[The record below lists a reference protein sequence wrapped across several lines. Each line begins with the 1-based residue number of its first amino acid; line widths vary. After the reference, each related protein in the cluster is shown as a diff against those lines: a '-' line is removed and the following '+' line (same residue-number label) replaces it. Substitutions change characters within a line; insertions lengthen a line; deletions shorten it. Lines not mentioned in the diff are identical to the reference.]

1 MAEVTILG
9 VGPDP
14 VVRDWEIGA
23 NLYHALAEERLMDAP
38 CGGRG
43 RCGKCRL
50 LVQEGDAPVNAEE
63 RQFFTDEELDEGWR
77 LACMQTVQGNLT
89 LRLPPQETVGSI
101 VSDGYLRPFDFDPVV
116 TKQLTPDGD
125 TEVITRGKRLAIES
139 GDTRNRLYGV
149 AVDIGTTTVV
159 ATLVDLR
166 DGRELASMSCLNGQK
181 AFGQDVITRIHYA
194 MTQPKGT
201 RILQQAILRD
211 LRRLF
216 SGLLRSDG
224 RNLSPADLYA
234 VTVGGN
240 NTMIHLLAGRDPSS
254 MGQVPYRPAFTGA
267 LTLSGAELDLPVSPA
282 CQVYCLPAVSA
293 YVGGDITAGVLDC
306 DLMGKTD
313 KNILFID
320 IGTNGEMV
328 LSRRGT
334 LCACSC
340 AAGPALEGMNI
351 SCGVRASQGA
361 IEDVAIT
368 MDGGTPHVACTTIGD
383 APATGLCG
391 SGLLSAIAELRRA
404 GLLHKTGRLLDS
416 PLTERVAGKKTFV
429 LDAERSIRLTQ
440 QDIRQVQLAKGAILS
455 GIQAMMEH
463 NGIAAGEIDEV
474 LVAGQFGA
482 HLKADSLTGAGLIP
496 AELEQA
502 VRYVGNTSK
511 SGAYLTLLS
520 QKEREHVETI
530 ARRIDYIE
538 LSTLKDYDQKFV
550 AAINFA

>member
-9 VGPDP
+9 IGPDP
-14 VVRDWEIGA
+14 VVRNWEIGA
-23 NLYHALAEERLMDAP
+23 NLYHALAEDRLMDAP

-50 LVQEGDAPVNAEE
+50 LIQEGDAPVNAED
-63 RQFFTDEELDEGWR
+63 RQFFTEEELDEGWR

-139 GDTRNRLYGV
+139 GDTRDRLYGV

-216 SGLLRSDG
+216 SGLLRADG

-368 MDGGTPHVACTTIGD
+368 MDGGTPHVACSTIGD
-383 APATGLCG
+383 ASATGLCG

-429 LDAERSIRLTQ
+429 LDAEHNIRLTQ

-455 GIQAMMEH
+455 GIQSMMEH
-463 NGIAAGEIDEV
+463 NGISAGEIDEV

-530 ARRIDYIE
+530 ARQIDYIE